1 MTAFEVIVIIMLC
14 ISNIQT
20 FLILCCMSV
29 LNVNTKWGRSV
40 DIIAK
45 GGMNNE
51 ESEEGRT

>member
-1 MTAFEVIVIIMLC
+1 MTAFEVIVIIMFC

-29 LNVNTKWGRSV
+29 INANTKWGRSV

-45 GGMNNE
+45 GGFVNE
-51 ESEEGRT
+51 ESENRSN